1 MRHGKEIK
9 GTETE
14 KEEIKLIIDNETVYT
29 EHPKESTGNLEL
41 NEFIKVT
48 GDKHQHTKINPIS
61 MY

>member
-14 KEEIKLIIDNETVYT
+14 KEEIKLIIDNGTVYT
-29 EHPKESTGNLEL
+29 EHPKESTGNLKL

-48 GDKHQHTKINPIS
+48 GDKHQHT
-61 MY
+61 